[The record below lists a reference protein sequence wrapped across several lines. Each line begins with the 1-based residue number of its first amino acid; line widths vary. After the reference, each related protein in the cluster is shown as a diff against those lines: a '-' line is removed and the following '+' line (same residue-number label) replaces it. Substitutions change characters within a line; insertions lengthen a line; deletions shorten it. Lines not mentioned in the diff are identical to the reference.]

1 MRISGR
7 VPGEGT
13 DGWFDDPL
21 PDDRR
26 SWAVPPGHGTYQ
38 GLDLERPDP
47 DDEDER
53 TFLLQAQH
61 LEMEEALEH
70 HEEMTGPDGEPVNIR
85 PSWNKGYATEAAR
98 NQDRGQFG
106 CADPRAPVISQRLT
120 GRYARPRKRPVP
132 RCPS

>member
-38 GLDLERPDP
+38 GLDLERLDP

-61 LEMEEALEH
+61 LEMEEGLEH

-85 PSWNKGYATEAAR
+85 PSWNKGYATEAAIAVLAHGLGPLGL
-98 NQDRGQFG
+98 DRIMAVGIAVEAVEG
-106 CADPRAPVISQRLT
+106 AMPDL
-120 GRYARPRKRPVP
+120 
-132 RCPS
+132 